1 MRFANVREIARSI
14 LSAALWQYFILQLV
28 SSSVNRVLDF
38 QSSNAQTPLF
48 RKVREVA
55 RVCAG
60 RGGRALVVGG
70 WVRDALLGLSPKD
83 ADVEVYGMQPEELR
97 RALQKLGRVGC
108 VGESFRVYK
117 LTWHEDKI
125 RYELDVSI
133 PRRDRKTSSGHK
145 GFEIEGD
152 PFASVEDAARRRD
165 FTLNAILCDPLS
177 GEILDPFGGQQDLEK
192 RTLRA
197 VDATH
202 FGEDSLRVLRAMQF
216 AARFNLTV
224 DEQTTEL
231 CRAIDLRDL
240 PRERVWGEWE
250 KLLLNAEHPSRGLL
264 VARQLRVLEQLHP
277 YLETALQRRGD
288 LLCAALDNAAIEKNV
303 LDKPRQIALMLA
315 TIGSFLGWKS
325 TKQFLDDLNIWTL
338 DGYDIRK
345 NVVLLVGERKRA
357 RDWFRVVQ
365 RGGLVSDKEFR
376 WLSARV
382 QPRMVY
388 HLNRARGDVE
398 AAQWF
403 WNRVCELGV
412 EDEPPA
418 PLLMGRHLLEMG
430 LKPGPQIG
438 QITQTV
444 YAAQLAGDVSTL
456 DEAKECANRVLE
468 KRERR

>member
-1 MRFANVREIARSI
+1 M
-14 LSAALWQYFILQLV
+14 
-28 SSSVNRVLDF
+28 SSPANRVLDL
-38 QSSNAQTPLF
+38 QSSDAQTPLF

-55 RVCAG
+55 RVCAS

-117 LTWHEDKI
+117 LTWHEDNL

-133 PRRDRKTSSGHK
+133 PRRDRKTSTGHK

-177 GEILDPFGGQQDLEK
+177 GEVLDPFGGRQDLEK

-216 AARFNLTV
+216 AARFDLKV
-224 DEQTTEL
+224 DEQTTTI

-250 KLLLNAEHPSRGLL
+250 KLLLNAQHPSRGLL
-264 VARQLRVLEQLHP
+264 VAQQLRVLEQLHP
-277 YLETALQRRGD
+277 YLETALQRRGE
-288 LLCAALDNAAIEKNV
+288 LLCLALDNAAIEKNV

-325 TKQFLDDLNIWTL
+325 TRQFLDDLNIHTL

-345 NVVLLVGERKRA
+345 NVILLVGERKRA
-357 RDWFRVVQ
+357 RDWFRREECGNRV
-365 RGGLVSDKEFR
+365 LDKEFR

-388 HLNRARGDVE
+388 HLNRSRGDIE
-398 AAQWF
+398 AAAWF
-403 WNRVCELGV
+403 WNRVRELGV

-456 DEAKECANRVLE
+456 DEAKECAHRVLE
-468 KRERR
+468 SAVKNV

>member
-1 MRFANVREIARSI
+1 M
-14 LSAALWQYFILQLV
+14 
-28 SSSVNRVLDF
+28 SSSPNRVLDL
-38 QSSNAQTPLF
+38 QSSIAQTPLF

-55 RVCAG
+55 RVCQS
-60 RGGRALVVGG
+60 RGGRALIVGG

-83 ADVEVYGMQPEELR
+83 ADVEVYGLQPEELR

-117 LTWHEDKI
+117 LTWHEDKV

-133 PRRDRKTSSGHK
+133 PRRDRKTSDGHK

-165 FTLNAILCDPLS
+165 FTINAILCDPLS
-177 GEILDPFGGQQDLEK
+177 GEITDPFDGQRDLEN

-202 FGEDSLRVLRAMQF
+202 FGEDSLRILRAMQF
-216 AARFNLTV
+216 AARFDLSV
-224 DEQTTEL
+224 DEQTTAI

-250 KLLLNAEHPSRGLL
+250 KLLLNAQHPSRGLL
-264 VARQLRVLEQLHP
+264 VAQQLRVLEQLFP
-277 YLETALQRRGD
+277 YLETALQRRSA
-288 LLCAALDNAAIEKNV
+288 LLCSSLDGAAQEQNA

-315 TIGSFLGWKS
+315 TIGSFLGWKN

-357 RDWFRVVQ
+357 RDWFRVET

-382 QPRMVY
+382 QPRLVY
-388 HLNRARGDVE
+388 HLNRARGDIE
-398 AAQWF
+398 AAEWF
-403 WNRVCELGV
+403 WNRVRELGV

-456 DEAKECANRVLE
+456 DEAKECA
-468 KRERR
+468 

>member
-1 MRFANVREIARSI
+1 MHE
-14 LSAALWQYFILQLV
+14 YFILLTV
-28 SSSVNRVLDF
+28 TFPSNRVLDL
-38 QSSNAQTPLF
+38 QSAAAQTPLF

-55 RVCAG
+55 RVCAA

-70 WVRDALLGLSPKD
+70 WVRDALLGLNPKD
-83 ADVEVYGMQPEELR
+83 ADVEVYGLQPEELR

-117 LTWHEDKI
+117 LTWHEDKL
-125 RYELDVSI
+125 RHELDVSI

-165 FTLNAILCDPLS
+165 FSLNAILCDPLT
-177 GEILDPFGGQQDLEK
+177 GEILDPFEGQNDLQH

-197 VDATH
+197 VDAQH

-216 AARFNLTV
+216 AARFDLEV
-224 DEQTTEL
+224 DEQTTQI

-250 KLLLNAEHPSRGLL
+250 KLLLSKNPARGLL
-264 VARQLRVLEQLHP
+264 VAQQLRGLEQLFP
-277 YLETALQRRGD
+277 YLEIALQRRGKM
-288 LLCAALDNAAIEKNV
+288 LCSALDNAANEKNV

-315 TIGSFLGWKS
+315 TIGSFVGWKS
-325 TKQFLDDLNIWTL
+325 TKQFLDDLNIYTL

-357 RDWFRVVQ
+357 RDWFRREENGNRV
-365 RGGLVSDKEFR
+365 LDKEFR

-398 AAQWF
+398 AAEWF

-412 EDEPPA
+412 EDAPPA

-444 YAAQLAGDVSTL
+444 YAAQLAGELSTL
-456 DEAKECANRVLE
+456 EEAKACAIRVLECANI
-468 KRERR
+468 

>member
-1 MRFANVREIARSI
+1 MAPT
-14 LSAALWQYFILQLV
+14 
-28 SSSVNRVLDF
+28 NRVLDI
-38 QSSNAQTPLF
+38 QSPALQTPLF

-55 RVCAG
+55 RVCAS
-60 RGGRALVVGG
+60 RSGRALVVGG

-117 LTWHEDKI
+117 LTWHEDKV
-125 RYELDVSI
+125 RHELDVSI
-133 PRRDRKTSSGHK
+133 PRRDRKTSGGHK

-152 PFASVEDAARRRD
+152 PFASIEDAARRRD
-165 FTLNAILCDPLS
+165 FTLNAILCDPLT
-177 GEILDPFGGQQDLEK
+177 GEILDPFGGRDDLEK
-192 RTLRA
+192 RLLCA
-197 VDATH
+197 VDAIH

-216 AARFNLTV
+216 ASRFDLTV
-224 DEQTTEL
+224 DEQTTQI

-250 KLLLNAEHPSRGLL
+250 KLLLSKNPSRGLL
-264 VARQLRVLEQLHP
+264 VAQSLRVLEQLFP
-277 YLETALQRRGD
+277 YLETALNRRGE
-288 LLCAALDNAAIEKNV
+288 LLCSALDNAAIEKNA

-325 TKQFLDDLNIWTL
+325 TKQLLDDLNIWTL

-357 RDWFRVVQ
+357 RDWFRREENGNRV
-365 RGGLVSDKEFR
+365 LDKEFR
-376 WLSARV
+376 WLAARV
-382 QPRMVY
+382 QPRMVG
-388 HLNRARGDVE
+388 HLNRARGDV
-398 AAQWF
+398 AASQWF

-412 EDEPPA
+412 EDAPPA

-430 LKPGPQIG
+430 LSPGPQIG
-438 QITQTV
+438 QITQAV
-444 YAAQLAGDVSTL
+444 YAAQLAGEVTTL
-456 DEAKECANRVLE
+456 DEAKECANRVLDSSQNA
-468 KRERR
+468 REQR

>member
-1 MRFANVREIARSI
+1 MNST
-14 LSAALWQYFILQLV
+14 
-28 SSSVNRVLDF
+28 NRVLDL
-38 QSSNAQTPLF
+38 QSSAAQTPLF
-48 RKVREVA
+48 HKVREVA
-55 RVCAG
+55 RVCAK

-70 WVRDALLGLSPKD
+70 WVRDALLGLNPKD

-117 LTWHEDKI
+117 LTWHEDKV
-125 RYELDVSI
+125 RHELDVSI
-133 PRRDRKTSSGHK
+133 PRRDRKTGDGHK

-177 GEILDPFGGQQDLEK
+177 GEITDPFDGRQDLEN
-192 RTLRA
+192 RVLRA
-197 VDATH
+197 VDAQH

-216 AARFNLTV
+216 AARFDLTV
-224 DEQTTEL
+224 DEQTTEI

-240 PRERVWGEWE
+240 PRERILGEWE
-250 KLLLNAEHPSRGLL
+250 KLLLNAQHPSRGLL
-264 VARQLRVLEQLHP
+264 VAQQLRVLEQLHP
-277 YLETALQRRGD
+277 YLETALQRRGA
-288 LLCAALDNAAIEKNV
+288 LLCSALDNAANEKNV

-365 RGGLVSDKEFR
+365 RGGVVSDKEFR

-382 QPRMVY
+382 QPRMVG
-388 HLNRARGDVE
+388 HLNRSRGDIQ
-398 AAQWF
+398 AAEWF
-403 WNRVCELGV
+403 WNRVRELGV

-456 DEAKECANRVLE
+456 EEAKECAYRVLE
-468 KRERR
+468 QSGQHEN